1 MKKITLASLV
11 QLLADSGR
19 RSQKWTAQ
27 LISQVFKG
35 KSHNPNG
42 AEKSKAAK
50 PKASVSRTKAPRPNS
65 LKLDAVKPA
74 PAKSTSAKPAP
85 AKPSAPKPKQLKPKP
100 LKPKPKQLKPKPLKT
115 NPLKSK
121 SQRLKS
127 AKLLPLKHILKTLK
141 KRINSVAILL
151 AAHVKRCSLFY
162 KWLLSVCLSLGLL
175 TGSIYFAIEDLKAY
189 PEQGLKLEQTTQITI
204 NAGMSVTKLVQSLE
218 QQGVVT
224 ESWKIRY
231 LVKLRPELAQIRTG
245 LYEIFPTDTLE
256 SFLQRVLSG
265 KVVTFAVTLVEGKS
279 IKEWQ
284 ASLESQ
290 PRLSLSEAPFLTVL
304 KAHGDDSGLP
314 EGKFYPETYH
324 YHADEPVVEL
334 LTRSFVMM
342 QSALNTAWEGRSGDV
357 QVKSAYELLILA
369 SIIEKE
375 TGQASERPLISAVFN
390 NRLKLGMRLQTDP
403 TVIYGMGE
411 RFNGNITR
419 KDLQEATAFN
429 TYKINGLPPTPIAAP
444 SQAALDAA
452 AHPADVDYLYFVS
465 RNDGSHVFS
474 KTLKD
479 HNAAVNQYQRRKK
492 K

>member
-1 MKKITLASLV
+1 MKKITLAALM
-11 QLLADSGR
+11 QLLVKSGH
-19 RSQKWTAQ
+19 RSQQWTVQ
-27 LISQVFKG
+27 LISKVFKG
-35 KSHNPNG
+35 KSHNLNE
-42 AEKSKAAK
+42 ADTSAIAKSTAAK
-50 PKASVSRTKAPRPNS
+50 PKLTRSK
-65 LKLDAVKPA
+65 
-74 PAKSTSAKPAP
+74 
-85 AKPSAPKPKQLKPKP
+85 APKPKQLKSKQ
-100 LKPKPKQLKPKPLKT
+100 LKSKQLKPKRKHLKPEPLKT
-115 NPLKSK
+115 HPLNAK

-141 KRINSVAILL
+141 KRINTVAILL

-162 KWLLSVCLSLGLL
+162 KWLLSVCLSLALL
-175 TGSIYFAIEDLKAY
+175 SGSLYFAIDHLKAY
-189 PEQGLKLEQTTQITI
+189 PQQGLKLEEPTQITI
-204 NAGMSVTKLVQSLE
+204 NAGMSVTKLVQQLE
-218 QQGVVT
+218 QQGWVT

-231 LVKLRPELAQIRTG
+231 LVKLRPELTQIRTG
-245 LYEIFPTDTLE
+245 LYDILPTDTLE

-265 KVVTFAVTLVEGKS
+265 KVVTFSVTLVEGKS

-284 ASLESQ
+284 ASLDSQ
-290 PRLSLSEAPFLTVL
+290 PRLSLTESPFLAVL
-304 KAHGDDSGLP
+304 KAQGDESGLP

-342 QSALNTAWEGRSGDV
+342 QSALNTAWEGRSEEV

-403 TVIYGMGE
+403 TVIYGMGD

-452 AHPADVDYLYFVS
+452 AHPAAVDYLYFVS